1 MLNENV
7 RREMRLY
14 GELFVREYRNRLIS
28 DKTFATGQL
37 SKSLN
42 FSIEELSNGIN
53 LFIEG
58 YDYARVIDEGRSPSL
73 PPPYREIIKWIN
85 AKGSF
90 RIRDSKGKFVPKT
103 VKNVARAAY
112 GVAQGIGVNGTI
124 QRYGY
129 KGSGFLTLVYEKLQ
143 YDMGDDFAKAFGEDV
158 EIQLEK
164 ILYQKQ

>member
-1 MLNENV
+1 MLSENIKKQ
-7 RREMRLY
+7 MKLY

-28 DKTFATGQL
+28 DKTFATGAL
-37 SKSLN
+37 ANSFNYS
-42 FSIEELSNGIN
+42 FSEASDKID

-58 YDYARVIDEGRSPSL
+58 YSYARVVDEGRSPSL
-73 PPPYREIIKWIN
+73 PPPYKEIAKWIN

-124 QRYGY
+124 ARFNYG
-129 KGSGFLTLVYEKLQ
+129 GSNFLTIVYNRIAN
-143 YDMGDDFAKAFGEDV
+143 DMGDDFAEAFGKDV
-158 EIQLEK
+158 ELQLEK
-164 ILYQKQ
+164 ILYEK